1 MMTNDQ
7 LIQIICNADLPL
19 QARFDA
25 QYKLNPSTKTLNV

>member
-1 MMTNDQ
+1 MTNEQ

-25 QYKLNPSTKTLNV
+25 QHKLNPSTKTMNA